1 MNWFS
6 PRLCLVHP
14 LGREYVEN
22 VQPSEPPQLP
32 QTIGAL
38 AIEVLGR
45 NAAAFEE
52 HMPGARDGEDPLH
65 VHQMRVATRR
75 MRAALRL
82 FSDVLPPQTS
92 SLNDELNWIAGQLGA
107 TRDLD
112 VQVRRLRETAAELGL
127 SEALVPYG
135 AWLEDQRQRAHA
147 ELVSAL
153 EMPRFAQLMQSLH
166 QLNEWT
172 PNPQLDAP
180 LCDDAPGRLRRAH
193 RQLRKRARR
202 IDEHAPATELHQVR
216 IRAKR
221 LRYAAEFFEVA
232 YGKPAARLAGLLVTL
247 QDRLGDLQD
256 GVVSGERIHQAVQT
270 EAAAWPAETSLALGR
285 LVQRDV
291 HHARVIRKEFARLYR
306 AVRDEG
312 WRRLRRSLK

>member
-1 MNWFS
+1 M
-6 PRLCLVHP
+6 
-14 LGREYVEN
+14 
-22 VQPSEPPQLP
+22 QPPE
-32 QTIGAL
+32 TIGAL
-38 AIEVLGR
+38 AVQVLVR

-52 HMPGARDGEDPLH
+52 HLSGAREGQDPLH

-82 FSDVLPPQTS
+82 FSDLLPADAS

-107 TRDLD
+107 ARDLD

-135 AWLEDQRQRAHA
+135 AWLEEQRQRAQA
-147 ELVSAL
+147 ELVNAIES
-153 EMPRFAQLMQSLH
+153 PRFAQLIEHLH
-166 QLNEWT
+166 LQHEWS
-172 PNPQLDAP
+172 PNPLFDAP
-180 LCDDAPGRLRRAH
+180 LFDDAPRHLRRTY

-202 IDEHAPATELHQVR
+202 IDDHAPATELHQVR

-232 YGKPAARLAGLLVTL
+232 YGKPAERLAKLLVLL

-256 GVVSGERIHQAVQT
+256 GVVSSEHIHQAVQT
-270 EAAAWPAETSLALGR
+270 EASAWPAETSMALGR
-285 LVQRDV
+285 VVQRDV
-291 HHARVIRKEFARLYR
+291 QVASQIRKGFPRLYR
-306 AVRDEG
+306 EVRDQG
-312 WRRLRRSLK
+312 WRRLRRSLN